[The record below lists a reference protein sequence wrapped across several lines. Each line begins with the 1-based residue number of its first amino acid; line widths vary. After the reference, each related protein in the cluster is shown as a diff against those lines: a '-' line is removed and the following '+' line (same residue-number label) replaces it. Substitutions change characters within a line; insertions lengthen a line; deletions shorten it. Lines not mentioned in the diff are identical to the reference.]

1 MTVDRVAGVALVVIG
16 LVAVWE
22 SRAFPLGT
30 LHRPGPAYM
39 PGLRALLLFVFGIAG
54 FAMGGGARR
63 LLEVGWPEWRHVAA
77 IFAAC
82 AFAAFGLDR
91 LGYRLTMAVVVGLLL
106 LGLERR
112 GWALGLGLTVAMAWG
127 SFYLFDTLL
136 RVPLPRGPYGLR
148 GSEGDARARGVCP

>member
-16 LVAVWE
+16 LVAIWE

-39 PGLRALLLFVFGIAG
+39 PVLLALLLIVFGVAV
-54 FAMGGGARR
+54 FAMGRGARSFV
-63 LLEVGWPEWRHVAA
+63 EIGWPEWRHAAA
-77 IFAAC
+77 IFGAC
-82 AFAAFGLDR
+82 AFAALGLER

-136 RVPLPRGPYGLR
+136 RVPLPRGPFGL
-148 GSEGDARARGVCP
+148 